1 MQMNRRMVF
10 KEVPDRLTLM
20 SRKIVGDDM
29 DFFAPGLIG
38 NDVVEEGDKFSG
50 GVSRCSLTEYL
61 TCFGVESCI
70 QRERAMSVVLE
81 AMTFRAARRK
91 GKDGI
96 LPIQRLNGALFIDAE
111 HHGMLRRV
119 QIQSDDVSSLGFKI
133 RVVGSQ
139 IALASM
145 RSQSMFSPHTRNH
158 HVGDMQLR
166 SQFRVLQCVDP
177 SLGLRLI
184 LHSRMRASTMGV
196 SVVAACPARR
206 LNNPAKRSRANRL
219 LQRSIKLSGQSSFS
233 RIAAQV

>member
-133 RVVGSQ
+133 NTTHVMARGRVK
-139 IALASM
+139 
-145 RSQSMFSPHTRNH
+145 TR
-158 HVGDMQLR
+158 
-166 SQFRVLQCVDP
+166 F
-177 SLGLRLI
+177 
-184 LHSRMRASTMGV
+184 
-196 SVVAACPARR
+196 
-206 LNNPAKRSRANRL
+206 
-219 LQRSIKLSGQSSFS
+219 
-233 RIAAQV
+233 